1 MDANEIIRQLRA
13 AGHTCGDIYMNGKG
27 QLCVVVD
34 DVAMFQPDACDL
46 LRNRA
51 TLNEII
57 ERNKGKDLG
66 WTSSG

>member
-1 MDANEIIRQLRA
+1 
-13 AGHTCGDIYMNGKG
+13 MNGKG

-51 TLNEII
+51 TLKEII